1 MASSEGNYHRRGPY
15 FDGTNFASWKHKMK
29 MHILGHNP
37 AVWAIVCVG
46 LQGDF
51 FEGKEPNREATADE
65 LKMLQYNAQAC
76 DILFNRLCPKE
87 FNKIS
92 RLENA
97 KEIWDT
103 LIDMNE
109 GTDSVKESK
118 LDALQSQL
126 DKFKMK
132 DGEGVAEMYSRLAL
146 ITNEIAG
153 LGSEEMTDRFII
165 KKILRALDGKYD
177 TVCTLIQMM
186 PNYKN
191 LKPTEVIGRIVAH
204 EMSLK
209 DKEEL
214 HNKSSGAYKASC
226 EAPTS
231 SSEKQDFN
239 EELSLMVKN
248 FNKFYKSRSKY
259 RSSKS
264 RSTMTKDLLV
274 ENKTATIVEDPD
286 TILMSVRLPTKEE
299 KILQKEEAK
308 ERNHHHE
315 REGVEMIVMNEDTHG
330 EARIW
335 KERKNHQGATQ
346 NEDIKLMLGNG
357 YPTPTPITTPR
368 EVITPTPNILKMKVM
383 PD

>member
-37 AVWAIVCVG
+37 AVWAIVCIG
-46 LQGDF
+46 LQGEF
-51 FEGKEPNREATADE
+51 FDGREPNREAIVEE

-76 DILFNRLCPKE
+76 DILFNGLCPEE

-103 LIDMNE
+103 LIDMHE

-118 LDALQSQL
+118 LDVLQSQL

-165 KKILRALDGKYD
+165 KKILRELDGKYD

-186 PNYKN
+186 PNYKD

-214 HNKSSGAYKASC
+214 HNKSSGAYKAS
-226 EAPTS
+226 T
-231 SSEKQDFN
+231 N
-239 EELSLMVKN
+239 
-248 FNKFYKSRSKY
+248 
-259 RSSKS
+259 
-264 RSTMTKDLLV
+264 
-274 ENKTATIVEDPD
+274 
-286 TILMSVRLPTKEE
+286 
-299 KILQKEEAK
+299 LQ
-308 ERNHHHE
+308 
-315 REGVEMIVMNEDTHG
+315 
-330 EARIW
+330 
-335 KERKNHQGATQ
+335 
-346 NEDIKLMLGNG
+346 
-357 YPTPTPITTPR
+357 
-368 EVITPTPNILKMKVM
+368 
-383 PD
+383 